1 MTRLFLMSAVFWLAF
16 SASLPAHAGPR
27 PPVVVIAFDEF
38 PVDSLLRP
46 DGRIDAA
53 RYPAF
58 GRLARAATWFPNA
71 FAVHD
76 HTTHALPAILDGRHP
91 RRGARPDYTEHPENL
106 FTLLAGHGYRVT
118 ASEPV
123 TDLCPPRICPGST
136 GPDPFWLSARAAL
149 FRTMLQAIR
158 PTRRPRLVFHHQVFP
173 HQPWEFLPSGRRYKG
188 DSNPFD
194 GGLSSFRG
202 FHDAFLTHQNQQR
215 FLLQV
220 GFVDRELGLLLDRLE
235 RTGLFDRA
243 LLVVTADHG
252 ISFDI
257 GVTERR
263 AVSPGKIAEVAPV
276 PLFVKAPH
284 QDRSRVRPAYVH
296 TIDVLPTIFDVLGL
310 RIPAA
315 VDGRSAFARRGAHTS
330 ATPDVRHQ
338 ALDRSGSPSAG
349 ARQGGEPQE
358 QARLFGVGRQ
368 SLFEF
373 GPLRGLL
380 GRRVETFRRGASVM
394 TVDGLDTARTFR
406 PASGHAPIWFTGL
419 ISGGRP
425 GSTHRLALAVNQSI
439 AAVGR
444 SFHLRDAPGER
455 FSLLIPEAALRPGP
469 NHAALYQV
477 HRRTLQHLRKTRRSR
492 RQVSRCRSFA
502 GDQNP
507 DAAYHGSRERLRL
520 LRLRD
525 PDHRRPV
532 RLLAVAQPVDA
543 DRRARAL
550 VLGRIA
556 VVGEVEAER
565 DRVGALVVRAEL
577 ARQLG
582 LAVEPRVV
590 GAGVR
595 IARTRAP
602 ARARC

>member
-38 PVDSLLRP
+38 PVDSLRRP
-46 DGRIDAA
+46 DGRIDDAA
-53 RYPAF
+53 RYPSF

-91 RRGARPDYTEHPENL
+91 RRGARPVYTDHPDNL
-106 FTLLAGHGYRVT
+106 FTLLARHGYQVT

-123 TDLCPPRICPGST
+123 TNICPPRICPGST
-136 GPDPFWLSARAAL
+136 GPDPFWLSARATR

-158 PTRRPRLVFHHQVFP
+158 PTRRPRLVFHHQVLP

-257 GVTERR
+257 GVSERR

-276 PLFVKAPH
+276 PFFVKAPH

-296 TIDVLPTIFDVLGL
+296 TIDVLPTIYDVLGL
-310 RIPAA
+310 KLPAA
-315 VDGRSAFARRGAHTS
+315 VDGHSAFARRGAHT
-330 ATPDVRHQ
+330 VRLPTFEIGRWIAVDPPQLEH
-338 ALDRSGSPSAG
+338 
-349 ARQGGEPQE
+349 ARAANRKR

-380 GRRVETFRRGASVM
+380 GRRVETFRRGASAM
-394 TVDGLDTARTFR
+394 TVDGLDTERTFR
-406 PASGHAPIWFTGL
+406 PTSGHAPIWFTGL

-425 GSTHRLALAVNQSI
+425 GSTHRLALAVNESI

-444 SFHLRDAPGER
+444 SFYLRDAPGER

-477 HRRTLQHLRKTRRSR
+477 HRRTLQHLRKTRS
-492 RQVSRCRSFA
+492 
-502 GDQNP
+502 
-507 DAAYHGSRERLRL
+507 
-520 LRLRD
+520 
-525 PDHRRPV
+525 
-532 RLLAVAQPVDA
+532 
-543 DRRARAL
+543 
-550 VLGRIA
+550 
-556 VVGEVEAER
+556 
-565 DRVGALVVRAEL
+565 
-577 ARQLG
+577 
-582 LAVEPRVV
+582 
-590 GAGVR
+590 
-595 IARTRAP
+595 RAP
-602 ARARC
+602 GA